1 MQGNISFKCL
11 YIILLFLVLLQELES
26 PTQCEIEALVVD
38 IMVLQSQ
45 GEILQ
50 PSKNKCINVHICPLS
65 GQEVSILSL
74 LC

>member
-50 PSKNKCINVHICPLS
+50 PLKNINVHICPLS